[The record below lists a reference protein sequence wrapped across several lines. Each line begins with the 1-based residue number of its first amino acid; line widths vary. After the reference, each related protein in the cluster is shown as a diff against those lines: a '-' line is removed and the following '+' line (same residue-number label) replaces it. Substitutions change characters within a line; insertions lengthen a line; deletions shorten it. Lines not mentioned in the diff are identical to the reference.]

1 VTGLIRSAGDAARG
15 YRACLLEDGTWAS
28 FSHDQSET
36 TFAAAAAG
44 RLGDV
49 GHSRP
54 YASSVGQ

>member
-28 FSHDQSET
+28 FSHGQPET

-49 GHSRP
+49 TAPPDSARD
-54 YASSVGQ
+54 